1 MRRIIVNI
9 TERGLDGDPLLIEA
23 ESVDS
28 AIKELKELTGVSH
41 QQAMQRF
48 MDDKKEKLSRFTDS
62 IFGWDHD
69 DDGNMIPNWEEQSII
84 TAMKAMRDNDR
95 SFSWI
100 ANFLNKMGEKGKRG
114 GKWQS
119 ASVARIMRIRYT
131 KEFLTFDRSG
141 TQLDE
146 NIHPK

>member
-1 MRRIIVNI
+1 
-9 TERGLDGDPLLIEA
+9 
-23 ESVDS
+23 
-28 AIKELKELTGVSH
+28 
-41 QQAMQRF
+41 MQRF

-100 ANFLNKMGEKGKRG
+100 ANFLNKMGVKGKRG

-119 ASVARIMRIRYT
+119 ASVARTMR
-131 KEFLTFDRSG
+131 
-141 TQLDE
+141 
-146 NIHPK
+146 NPIHERVSDFR